1 MESCKDNFIVGV
13 PLACLI
19 EHQGV
24 VALVQ
29 SLIPEDAPRLEL
41 TQ

>member
-19 EHQGV
+19 
-24 VALVQ
+24 
-29 SLIPEDAPRLEL
+29 
-41 TQ
+41 